1 MKIFRIGIPFWNRT
15 IIVPHLLTAPG
26 LMTIQR
32 LPNSIT
38 ALRVLLSVAEHG
50 TASGTAAAVN
60 LTQSAVSKHLRGLEE
75 TLGISLFA
83 RSSRGLVPTEAGRIY
98 VKHVRRALAEL
109 ETGSA
114 HISALKASPWA
125 VRLHVLPII
134 GDRWLVPRFS
144 RFAELHPEIDVQ
156 FTTFVTAD
164 TAEAADGVFRFGEG
178 EWLGHRGDYLFGRDV
193 ALVGA
198 PSFVARLGGI
208 ETARD
213 VRHYTVLD
221 HFQTPLRW
229 SEFAEAHGLD
239 DFTPVHTTR
248 FGFYSLV
255 IRAAISGQG
264 LALVPRRLVQEEIET
279 GRLVNPAGL
288 GFKSR
293 NAYWFTTPEDRA
305 MRPGL
310 EVFRKWLLEEVQAS
324 S

>member
-1 MKIFRIGIPFWNRT
+1 MS
-15 IIVPHLLTAPG
+15 
-26 LMTIQR
+26 IQR

-38 ALRVLLSVAEHG
+38 ALRVLLAVAEHG
-50 TASGTAAAVN
+50 TASAAADTVN

-75 TLGISLFA
+75 ALGIALFA
-83 RSSRGLVPTEAGRIY
+83 RSSRGLVPTEAGQLY

-109 ETGSA
+109 ETASA
-114 HISALKASPWA
+114 QVSALKASPWS

-134 GDRWLVPRFS
+134 GDRWLLPRFS
-144 RFAELHPEIDVQ
+144 RFSELHPEVDVQ

-178 EWLGHRGDYLFGRDV
+178 EWPGQRASYLFGRDV

-198 PSFVARLGGI
+198 ASFVARLGGI
-208 ETARD
+208 ETAHD
-213 VRHYTVLD
+213 VRRYTVLD

-229 SEFAEAHGLD
+229 SEFGDAHGLD
-239 DFTPVHTTR
+239 EFTPLHTIR

-264 LALVPRRLVQEEIET
+264 LALVPRRLVQEELET

-293 NAYWFTTPEDRA
+293 NVYWFTTPEDRP
-305 MRPGL
+305 MRSGL
-310 EVFRKWLLEEVQAS
+310 KAFQSWLLAEVRTS
-324 S
+324 

>member
-1 MKIFRIGIPFWNRT
+1 MS
-15 IIVPHLLTAPG
+15 
-26 LMTIQR
+26 IQR
-32 LPNSIT
+32 LPSSMT
-38 ALRVLLSVAEHG
+38 ALRVLLAVAEHG
-50 TASGTAAAVN
+50 TASGAAEAVN

-75 TLGISLFA
+75 TLGIALFA
-83 RSSRGLVPTEAGRIY
+83 RSSRGLVPTEAGRLY

-109 ETGSA
+109 EAAGA
-114 HISALKASPWA
+114 EISALKASPWS

-144 RFAELHPEIDVQ
+144 RFSELHPEIDVQ

-178 EWLGHRGDYLFGRDV
+178 DWPGQRASYLFGRDV
-193 ALVGA
+193 ALVGSA
-198 PSFVARLGGI
+198 SFVARLGGI
-208 ETARD
+208 HTAQD
-213 VRHYTVLD
+213 VRRYTVLD

-229 SEFAEAHGLD
+229 SEFGDAHELD
-239 DFTPVHTTR
+239 DFTPIHTIR

-264 LALVPRRLVQEEIET
+264 LALVPRRLVQEELET

-288 GFKSR
+288 GFRSR
-293 NAYWFTTPEDRA
+293 NGYWFTTPQDRP

-310 EVFRKWLLEEVQAS
+310 EAFQRWLLAEVQTS
-324 S
+324 

>member
-1 MKIFRIGIPFWNRT
+1 MLV
-15 IIVPHLLTAPG
+15 VPYLLTVPG
-26 LMTIQR
+26 PMTIQR
-32 LPNSIT
+32 LPNSMT

-50 TASGTAAAVN
+50 TASGAAAAVN

-83 RSSRGLVPTEAGRIY
+83 RSSRGLVPTEAGRVY

-114 HISALKASPWA
+114 HLSALKASPWA

-213 VRHYTVLD
+213 VRRYTVLD

-264 LALVPRRLVQEEIET
+264 LALVPRRLVQEELET
-279 GRLVNPAGL
+279 RRLVNPAGL

-310 EVFRKWLLEEVQAS
+310 EVFRRWLLEEVQVS